1 MMPIPTPQAIA
12 TFLKEQAE
20 MFTAGRLDDFLAAFR
35 AIAPGGFRVQDPATG
50 PIQEGWDKLEAL
62 CREYAGWKLF
72 VEDVKVSG
80 NEAVIYVR
88 NEGEYLGQAITAYS
102 IEQYVFSDDGSLL
115 ARYFH
120 PVQ

>member
-1 MMPIPTPQAIA
+1 MPIPTPQAIA
-12 TFLKEQAE
+12 NFLKEQAE
-20 MFTAGRLDDFLAAFR
+20 MFNAGRLDDFLSAFR
-35 AIAPGGFRVQDPATG
+35 AIAPGGFKVQDPATG

-88 NEGEYLGQAITAYS
+88 NEGEYQGQAVTAYS
-102 IEQYVFSDDGSLL
+102 IEQYVFGDDGSLL

-120 PVQ
+120 PMQ

>member
-88 NEGEYLGQAITAYS
+88 NEGEYQGQAITAYS

-120 PVQ
+120 PMQ